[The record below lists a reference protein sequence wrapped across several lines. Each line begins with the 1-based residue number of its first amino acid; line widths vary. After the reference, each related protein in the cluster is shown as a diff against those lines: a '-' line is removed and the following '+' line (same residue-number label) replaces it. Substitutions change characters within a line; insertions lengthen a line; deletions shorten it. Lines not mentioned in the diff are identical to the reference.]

1 MKLTADASSILA
13 ANSSTKIRDLS
24 SDRLSLP
31 PSLHRQT
38 PILFLSAGEEWN
50 AVGVGRAAADG
61 WVDAHCDGPDTGRA
75 RRQCSGTVWTLNCLT

>member
-1 MKLTADASSILA
+1 MKLTADASPLSPA
-13 ANSSTKIRDLS
+13 ANSSTKIRDFS

-61 WVDAHCDGPDTGRA
+61 WVDAHCDGPDTGRG
-75 RRQCSGTVWTLNCLT
+75 RSGHVVAQFGP